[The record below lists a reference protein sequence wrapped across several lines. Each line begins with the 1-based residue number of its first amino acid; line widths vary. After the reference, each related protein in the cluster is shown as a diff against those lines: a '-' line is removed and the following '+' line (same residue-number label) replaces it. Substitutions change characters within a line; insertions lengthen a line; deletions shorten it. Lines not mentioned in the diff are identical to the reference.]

1 MLQIVSSSKLVQP
14 AGPLPPQHKST
25 DRRSPAPPDLTPERP
40 DPPPAAME
48 WATVQHL
55 DLRHAGGRR
64 GASARPL
71 QPHAA
76 AFRASQAIVAVAIG
90 THVVEFDALTGSK
103 IASIDLG
110 ARVVRMAYSPTA
122 SHIVIAILEDATIRS
137 CDFATEQTLVLHSPE
152 KKTDHVSIDTEVHLA
167 LTPLEPIVFFGF
179 HKRMSVTVVGTVEG
193 GRPPTKIKTDLK
205 KPVVNLACHPRLPVL
220 YVAYAEGLIRAYNIQ
235 TYVVHYTLQLAVDST
250 IKLVGAGAFGFHPTL
265 EWIFIGDRGG
275 TLLAWDVST
284 ERPSMIGITQAGSQP
299 ITSVSWLPTLRLLV
313 TISKDGALQVWKTRV
328 IINPNR
334 QPMETHFFEH
344 AAIETMDITKILT
357 LQGGEAVYPLPRIR
371 NLAVHPKFNLAAV
384 IFADMSGTEA
394 AKNKAAYTRE
404 GRRQLFAVLQG
415 ARGSTAA
422 VLKEKLLALGSSGI
436 LAEHQLQAQLQ
447 EQHLKGQ
454 SQLTISDIARKAF
467 LHSHFMEGHAKSGP
481 ISRLP
486 LITIS
491 DSGNLLRDVPV
502 CQPFHLE
509 LNFFNQENRVVQYP
523 VRAFYLDGFNLMAHN
538 LSSGADNLYKKLY
551 STIPSNMECHPKN
564 IVYSPKQH
572 MFLVVFELSGPNGVA
587 HEVVLYWEQTDLQTV
602 NSKGS
607 SIKGRD
613 AAFLGPDDNQYAI
626 LEEDR
631 TSLNLF
637 NLKAVATKE
646 ALENNA
652 AVLEENTFADNVTN
666 PTERQ
671 GPMQFTFESEVD
683 RIFSAPLES
692 TMLYVIS
699 GKHIGLA
706 KLLQG
711 YRLSADN
718 GVSIT
723 TKTEGKK
730 FIKLKPNESVLQ
742 VHWQTTLR
750 GPVVGILT
758 TQRVMIASADLDIL
772 SSSSTKYDRGLP
784 SYRSML
790 WVGPALIF
798 SSATAISMLGWD
810 NKVRSILSTSFPRSV
825 LLGALNDRLLLV
837 NPTDI
842 NPRQKKGVEIRSCLI
857 GLLEPLLIGFA
868 TMQQYFEQKLDLSEV
883 LYQITSRFDSLRV
896 TPRSLDILAK
906 GPPVCGDLAVS
917 LSQAGPQ
924 FTQIMRCN
932 YAIKALRFSTAL
944 SILKDEFLR
953 SRDYPQ
959 CPPTSHLFQRFRE
972 LGYACIKYGQFDS
985 AKETFEVI
993 SDHESML
1000 DLFICHLNP
1009 SALRRLSQKLEESA
1023 TDSELRRY
1031 LERIL
1036 RVRSTGWTQGVFANF
1051 AAESMVPKGPEWA
1064 GGNWEIKTPTNMK
1077 SIPQWEL
1084 AGEVMP
1090 YMKTTDAG
1098 IPSVTADHIGVYL
1111 GVMKGRGTVVEV
1123 SEKSLVK
1130 AIAAASGDNARPA
1143 SSESTQKN
1151 VANAGGDSVGDTLA
1165 RQLGVQIASA
1175 DEQAKA
1181 AEEFKKTLYGVVDG
1195 GSSDEDEST
1204 SKTKKI
1210 HIRIRDK
1217 PAASTVDV
1225 NKLKEATKQ
1234 LGLGPPITRTRSLS
1248 GRPQEL
1254 NQAPM
1259 QPPGLAPPAGPA
1271 IPNAAVDLFG
1281 TNALVEPQAS
1291 SGATCPVIGGMGV
1304 TAGPIP
1310 EDFFQNTIPSQQLA
1324 ARLPP
1329 PGIILSRIAQ
1339 PAPGMSAVRPVH
1351 NQNMMANVGLPD
1363 GGVPPQAPMQQAQF
1377 PQQPG
1382 MPMDPISL
1390 PDGGVP
1396 PQSQPLPSQPQALP
1410 PQPHGFQPAIPAM
1423 SQPIDLSALEG
1434 PGQGKQAPR
1443 PPAPTAVRPGQV
1455 PRGAPAAECYKMGL
1469 AHLEQNQLT
1478 DALSCLDEAFLAL
1491 AKDQSREAD
1500 IKAQATICAQYKI
1513 AVALL
1518 QEIARLQRVQGA
1530 GALSAKEEMARLSRH
1545 LASLPIQAKHRINC
1559 IRTAIKRN
1567 MEVQNFAYAKQML
1580 DLLYSKA
1587 PPSKQ
1592 DELKSLI
1599 DMCVQR
1605 GLTNK
1610 SIDPFEDPSQFCAV
1624 TLSRLS
1630 TIGHDVCD
1638 LCGAKFSALSAP
1650 GCVIC
1655 GMGSIKRSDALA
1667 GPVPSPFG

>member
-1 MLQIVSSSKLVQP
+1 MPEQS
-14 AGPLPPQHKST
+14 
-25 DRRSPAPPDLTPERP
+25 RSGAP
-40 DPPPAAME
+40 ME
-48 WATVQHL
+48 WTTVQHL
-55 DLRHAGGRR
+55 DLRHSGGRR
-64 GASARPL
+64 GASARPM

-76 AFRASQAIVAVAIG
+76 AFRSSQAIVAVAIG
-90 THVVEFDALTGSK
+90 THVVEFDALSGSK

-110 ARVVRMAYSPTA
+110 ARVVRMAYSPTT
-122 SHIVIAILEDATIRS
+122 SHVVIAILEDATIRS

-179 HKRMSVTVVGTVEG
+179 HKRMSVTVVGTVDG

-205 KPVVNLACHPRLPVL
+205 KPIVNLACHPRLPVL

-235 TYVVHYTLQLAVDST
+235 TYAVHYTLQLAVDST
-250 IKLVGAGAFGFHPTL
+250 IKLIGAGAFGFHPTL
-265 EWIFIGDRGG
+265 EWIFVGDRGG

-284 ERPSMIGITQAGSQP
+284 ERPSMIGITQAGSHP

-334 QPMETHFFEH
+334 QPMETHFFER
-344 AAIETMDITKILT
+344 AAVETMDITKILT
-357 LQGGEAVYPLPRIR
+357 LQGGEAVYPLPRIK

-404 GRRQLFAVLQG
+404 GRRQLFALLQG

-454 SQLTISDIARKAF
+454 SQLTISDVARKAF
-467 LHSHFMEGHAKSGP
+467 LHSHFMEGHAQSGP
-481 ISRLP
+481 IPRLP
-486 LITIS
+486 LVTIS
-491 DSGNLLRDVPV
+491 DSSNLLRDVPV

-509 LNFFNQENRVVQYP
+509 LNFFNKETRVVQYP

-551 STIPSNMECHPKN
+551 STIPSNVECHPTN
-564 IVYSPKQH
+564 MSYSPKQH
-572 MFLVVFELSGPNGVA
+572 LFLVVFELSGTNGVV

-607 SIKGRD
+607 SIRGRD

-631 TSLNLF
+631 TGLNLF
-637 NLKAVATKE
+637 SLKAVATKE

-652 AVLEENTFADNVTN
+652 AVLEENTFADNAASATS
-666 PTERQ
+666 TERQ
-671 GPMQFTFESEVD
+671 SPLQFTFESEVD
-683 RIFSAPLES
+683 RIFSSPLES
-692 TMLYVIS
+692 TLLYVIS

-718 GVSIT
+718 GLSIT
-723 TKTEGKK
+723 TKTDGKK
-730 FIKLKPNESVLQ
+730 FIKLKPNETVLQ
-742 VHWQTTLR
+742 AHWQTTLR

-758 TQRVMIASADLDIL
+758 NQRVLIASADLDIL
-772 SSSSTKYDRGLP
+772 SSSSTKFDRGLP

-842 NPRQKKGVEIRSCLI
+842 NPRQKKGVEIRACLV

-868 TMQQYFEQKLDLSEV
+868 TMQQHFEQKLDLSEV
-883 LYQITSRFDSLRV
+883 LYQITSRFDSLRI
-896 TPRSLDILAK
+896 TPRSLDILTK

-993 SDHESML
+993 TDHESML

-1009 SALRRLSQKLEESA
+1009 SALRRLAQKLEESA

-1064 GGNWEIKTPTNMK
+1064 GGNWEIKTPTNIK
-1077 SIPQWEL
+1077 NIPQWEL

-1098 IPSVTADHIGVYL
+1098 IPSVVADHIGVYL
-1111 GVMKGRGTVVEV
+1111 GVMKGRGNVVEV

-1130 AIAAASGDNARPA
+1130 AIAAASSENTQPVSSA
-1143 SSESTQKN
+1143 SAEKSK
-1151 VANAGGDSVGDTLA
+1151 AIPRGDSVGDTLA
-1165 RQLGVQIASA
+1165 RQLGVQIASS

-1181 AEEFKKTLYGVVDG
+1181 AEDFKKTLYGVVDD

-1217 PAASTVDV
+1217 PAAPTVDV

-1234 LGLGPPITRTRSLS
+1234 LGLGPPLSRTRSLS
-1248 GRPQEL
+1248 GTPQDF
-1254 NQAPM
+1254 NQAPT
-1259 QPPGLAPPAGPA
+1259 QPGGPA
-1271 IPNAAVDLFG
+1271 AAVSPAMPNSAIDLFG
-1281 TNALVEPQAS
+1281 TNTLVQPQAPTS
-1291 SGATCPVIGGMGV
+1291 STGPVIAGMGV

-1310 EDFFQNTIPSQQLA
+1310 EDFFQNTIPSHQLA
-1324 ARLPP
+1324 AQLPP
-1329 PGIILSRIAQ
+1329 PGIVLSRMAQ
-1339 PAPGMSAVRPVH
+1339 PAPGIEQGRPVP
-1351 NQNMMANVGLPD
+1351 NQMMANVGLPD
-1363 GGVPPQAPMQQAQF
+1363 GGVPPQAPPQQSQFPPQQSQF

-1382 MPMDPISL
+1382 IPMDSIGL

-1396 PQSQPLPSQPQALP
+1396 PQSQPLPSQGQFLPSQA
-1410 PQPHGFQPAIPAM
+1410 QGFQLGIPAP

-1434 PGQGKQAPR
+1434 PGAAKQAAR

-1455 PRGAPAAECYKMGL
+1455 PRGAPAAECYKMAL

-1567 MEVQNFAYAKQML
+1567 MEVQNYAYAKQML

-1587 PPSKQ
+1587 PPTKQ

-1610 SIDPFEDPSQFCAV
+1610 SIDPFEDPSQFCSV

-1667 GPVPSPFG
+1667 GGPGPVPSPFG